1 MQDEQKI
8 RAQHRLFLVLFFL
21 LSSFI
26 VLYWVISQLTFPS
39 DHPELP
45 APIPFTA
52 DAEVTYAD
60 GTRESVTIPGS
71 FPIHEGTHVAAVSF
85 HLPEQFGDSNCLV
98 IANRDVNLTLT
109 SGGQTLLQYTA
120 EKTQPVGKYAPFSY
134 LFVHIPR
141 NCWGKEAVFTIH
153 TPDDAVAPVIGEMF
167 YGRRYILVMNLLHDQ
182 LPEIIAAAILLMA
195 CIVSLCFSIH
205 YSIRGRRILPL
216 LYLSIAT
223 GLIAIWALANS
234 PARQIFFPN
243 YSAIRDVAFMVVAFI
258 PAPFLFYLNCLQK
271 GRHRKLLHTTAIIV
285 FLDFLAQIA
294 AYFLKLQGWNQMFPI
309 SAALLTAVVLEYFFT
324 LFWDIRKRHIHEYLL
339 SAIGLIFP
347 AVAAV
352 FQAFI
357 YLQRHNIGG
366 LVAIAGLAV
375 LLAFEITASIR
386 NAHRMAIERDKAL
399 LDVNNIS
406 IQAMKALAKTVDAKS
421 SYTANHSERVAKY
434 SCMIAEK
441 AGYDAEARRRL
452 YYIALLHDVGKIGIP
467 DEIINKP
474 GKLTD
479 EEYATIKTHPVIG
492 ADILKNIKI
501 PGLYV
506 GARWHHERYD
516 GCGYPDGLLGTDI
529 PEIARIIAVAD
540 AYDAMTSNRS
550 YRGIIPQEKV
560 RSEIEHN
567 KGTQFDPTFA
577 NFMLEII
584 DSDPDYQYH
593 G

>member
-1 MQDEQKI
+1 MPEKQQ
-8 RAQHRLFLVLFFL
+8 AVWQHHLFLLSFFL
-21 LSSFI
+21 LSASI
-26 VLYWVISQLTFPS
+26 VLYWIVSQLTFPS
-39 DHPELP
+39 DHASLP
-45 APIPFTA
+45 DPVPLATPA
-52 DAEVTYAD
+52 VVTYAD
-60 GTRESVTIPGS
+60 GTKETVTIPGS

-85 HLPEQFGDSNCLV
+85 HLPEQDGDANCLAV
-98 IANRDVNLTLT
+98 ANRDVNLTLT
-109 SGGQTLLQYTA
+109 AGGQTLLQYTA

-134 LFVHIPR
+134 LFIHIPR
-141 NCWGKEAVFTIH
+141 DCWGTEAVFTIH
-153 TPDDAVAPVIGEMF
+153 TPDDSIAPAIGDMF
-167 YGRRYILVMNLLHDQ
+167 YGRKYILVMSLLHAN
-182 LPEIIAAAILLMA
+182 LPEVIAAAMLLIA
-195 CIVSLCFSIH
+195 CLISLIFSIH
-205 YSIRGRRILPL
+205 YSMRSRKILPL

-271 GRHRKLLHTTAIIV
+271 GRYVRLLHGTAIVI
-285 FLDFLAQIA
+285 FLDFLAQSA
-294 AYFLKLQGWNQMFPI
+294 AYFLRLRGWNQMFLV
-309 SAALLTAVVLEYFFT
+309 SALLLTAVVIEYFLT
-324 LFWDIRKRHIHEYLL
+324 LLVDIRKGRIHEYLL

-347 AVAAV
+347 ALAAV
-352 FQAFI
+352 VQAFT
-357 YLQRHNIGG
+357 YLQQRNIGG

-375 LLAFEITASIR
+375 LLAFEITASIH
-386 NAHRMAIERDKAL
+386 NARRTAMERDQAL
-399 LDVNNIS
+399 LDVNNLS
-406 IQAMKALAKTVDAKS
+406 IQAMQALAKTVDAKS

-434 SCMIAEK
+434 ACMIAEK

-479 EEYATIKTHPVIG
+479 EEYATIQTHSVIG
-492 ADILKNIKI
+492 ANILKRIKI
-501 PGLYV
+501 PDLFI

-516 GCGYPDGLLGTDI
+516 GRGYPDGLKGTEI

-560 RSEIEHN
+560 RREIERN
-567 KGTQFDPTFA
+567 KGTQFDPQFA
-577 NFMLEII
+577 DAMLEII
-584 DSDPDYQYH
+584 DSDPDYRYH